1 MTAHVKLLGYER
13 FGKKGKGNPK
23 AAIKRHVKYIEM
35 DKEHHQNLPT
45 LFNDREDY
53 VDRIDFY
60 QKINRQPNKGV
71 VAHKLIITMSE
82 NEWREGRID
91 LRELTRETMA
101 SYQIQ
106 NELKLDWVAAIH
118 LDKGH
123 PHVHVVIRGIDNQ
136 GKQVGIFKKN
146 LKQLQQIAER
156 HRERLSERN
165 KTRELDRG
173 NRALLQ
179 ELEQEPSLTP
189 APEKVREEKEI
200 SRDDLSR

>member
-13 FGKKGKGNPK
+13 FGKGKGNPK

-35 DKEHHQNLPT
+35 DKEHHQNSPT
-45 LFNDREDY
+45 LFNERENY
-53 VDRIDFY
+53 VNRIDFY
-60 QKINRQPNKGV
+60 QKINKQPDRGV
-71 VAHKLIITMSE
+71 VAHKLLLTMSE

-165 KTRELDRG
+165 KTRELDRD
-173 NRALLQ
+173 RDLLK
-179 ELEQEPSLTP
+179 ELEQERTLTP
-189 APEKVREEKEI
+189 APEKVHDKSIQRE
-200 SRDDLSR
+200 LSR